1 MIPLRTFP
9 SPNKKKSGSLER
21 AVPSFP
27 LHDPSHFSLEAHNTM
42 GGLRALCCSKGD
54 KADDSQLPP
63 ARPAQPRPEKSTQNG
78 PPSAKKATSST
89 DVTPGNLTPG
99 EPAQEK
105 SVQQNP
111 VPRDLWKEAFDNL
124 DPSRQPYVAANGMS
138 STFAIDQVI
147 KDTTA
152 KYELWQKGGLKIR
165 RKDGDDINIR
175 DCAERV
181 LGAAMKAS
189 NVISTA
195 VSFDPTGHA
204 SSAWMVVSFG
214 MSVIFLTSSDL
225 YITNTYSAT
234 DCPKQTRPSGRHF
247 RCLGIPCGNSLLLY
261 LDRYELP
268 KPEGPN

>member
-1 MIPLRTFP
+1 
-9 SPNKKKSGSLER
+9 
-21 AVPSFP
+21 
-27 LHDPSHFSLEAHNTM
+27 M

-63 ARPAQPRPEKSTQNG
+63 ARPAQPRPEQSAQNE
-78 PPSAKKATSST
+78 PPSGKKETSST
-89 DVTPGNLTPG
+89 DGTPGNLTPG

-105 SVQQNP
+105 PVQQNL

-124 DPSRQPYVAANGMS
+124 DPSRQPYVAANGVS
-138 STFAIDQVI
+138 STSAIDQVI

-152 KYELWQKGGLKIR
+152 KYEQWQKGGLKIR
-165 RKDGDDINIR
+165 RKDGEDINLR

-204 SSAWMVVSFG
+204 SSAWMVISFG
-214 MSVIFLTSSDL
+214 MSVIFLSQALPCTSQIL
-225 YITNTYSAT
+225 TLAT
-234 DCPKQTRPSGRHF
+234 DCAKPTRSSGRHF
-247 RCLGIPCGNSLLLY
+247 CCLRIPCGDSLLLY
-261 LDRYELP
+261 LDRYELS